1 VIVNFFDKAKWELTS
16 QRTIVARNIGLP
28 SSEVIG
34 VFIFLALQTFS
45 GKISTQILT
54 SQNVFA
60 EFI

>member
-1 VIVNFFDKAKWELTS
+1 VLVNFFDKAKWELTS